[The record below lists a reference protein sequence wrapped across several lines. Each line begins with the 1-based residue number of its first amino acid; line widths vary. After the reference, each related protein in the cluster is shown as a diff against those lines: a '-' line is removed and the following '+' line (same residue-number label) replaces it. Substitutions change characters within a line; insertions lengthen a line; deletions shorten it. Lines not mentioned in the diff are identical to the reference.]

1 MEKVYICNNANS
13 IVERLR
19 CLLSSMEP
27 KEANDNP
34 GSVVTRQN
42 RSPERGNKNAPWPA
56 FGDAST
62 TSVLPSAE
70 RCDCAAAAGPHADLV
85 KLTRRLHPLFA
96 QVALLADTHS
106 HHFAC

>member
-70 RCDCAAAAGPHADLV
+70 RCAAAAGLAKQAPTTTSSSNSGGKAAPERAITPGGL
-85 KLTRRLHPLFA
+85 
-96 QVALLADTHS
+96 AL
-106 HHFAC
+106 